1 MTSRQSIRTLIAGC
15 LMSVAAIS
23 ATQAWSQTYSLS
35 LLPSDVP
42 NPGIRAIARGISG
55 DGNVIVGSGSALQSP
70 FERPYI
76 WRKADGVWTRRD
88 LFTFGVAG
96 RAIAASHDGSVV
108 VGMISSYAANVV
120 YYGTPA
126 VWRNTEGVIS
136 RPETPFVT
144 ETPSSVLRGAF
155 TGVSASGTRAFGFA
169 RNVNGNVG
177 SSNVYVYDQGSTP
190 TSVATFNQFTGG
202 HPAGHVMSADGTRAT
217 HYLGSGSGAGSNT
230 AFLWNESTGSSVLP
244 FNSGSLFART
254 STISGDGRLVAGYL
268 VGVSSSDFQS
278 GPPVIWRDGVFSQL
292 ASPNNV
298 INALVTGS
306 DTTGRVLVGIAGNSN
321 NLARATSDI
330 SFAGNNF
337 AAIWIDGQA
346 FSLATY
352 LTSNGVDLG
361 NLTPLLASSVSAD
374 GRTVVGV
381 ATRPIGTTT
390 QREYVSFVATIPTP
404 GTLFGMSLWV
414 AFAARRR
421 R

>member
-1 MTSRQSIRTLIAGC
+1 MRNFVAGC
-15 LMSVAAIS
+15 LIGVVAVS

-35 LLPSDVP
+35 LLPSDGP
-42 NPGIRAIARGISG
+42 NSGVKAIARGISG
-55 DGNVIVGSGSALQSP
+55 DGNVIVGSGSVLNGNI
-70 FERPYI
+70 ERPYI
-76 WRKADGVWTRRD
+76 WRKVDGVWTRRD
-88 LFTFGVAG
+88 LFTFGVGG
-96 RAIAASHDGSVV
+96 RAIAASYDGSVV
-108 VGMISSYAANVV
+108 VGMISSYAESFV

-126 VWRNTEGVIS
+126 VWRNTEGIIS

-169 RNVNGNVG
+169 RTVNGNFA

-190 TSVATFNQFTGG
+190 TSVATVNQYTGG
-202 HPAGHVMSADGTRAT
+202 HPAGHVMSADGTRAA
-217 HYLGSGSGAGSNT
+217 HHLDSIGGAGSNT

-244 FNSGSLFART
+244 INSGSLFART

-292 ASPNNV
+292 ARPNNV
-298 INALVTGS
+298 INAHVTGS

-321 NLARATSDI
+321 NLARATSEI

-404 GTLFGMSLWV
+404 GTLFGMSLCVV
-414 AFAARRR
+414 AAMRRR